1 MQIMLVII
9 VYTDNEN
16 TVGSLDC
23 VLVCGAW

>member
-16 TVGSLDC
+16 NVGFLNC